1 MCDSVTE
8 KWPNL
13 WPTARV
19 VLGCPESSAC
29 EKDCNVNKGKSMFE
43 QFKDNTLKVIKVS
56 GLIFELIADHEVR
69 AISVETRHLDK
80 LREHSTFAFKCDDA
94 AIICSVVDL
103 YASSV
108 DRNFSVIEFE
118 INYS

>member
-8 KWPNL
+8 KWPSL

-29 EKDCNVNKGKSMFE
+29 EKDCNVNRGKNMFE
-43 QFKDNTLKVIKVS
+43 QFKDNSIKVIKAS
-56 GLIFELIADHEVR
+56 GLIFELIAEHEVR

-80 LREHSTFAFKCDDA
+80 LKEHSTFAIKCADA

-108 DRNFSVIEFE
+108 DRDFCVIEFE
-118 INYS
+118 VKDS

>member
-1 MCDSVTE
+1 MDERFTE
-8 KWPNL
+8 RWPSL
-13 WPTARV
+13 WPAV
-19 VLGCPESSAC
+19 GVDLGRPESSAR
-29 EKDCNVNKGKSMFE
+29 EENFNVNRGKNMFE
-43 QFKDNTLKVIKVS
+43 QFKDNSLKVIKAS

-80 LREHSTFAFKCDDA
+80 LKENSTFAIKCADA

-108 DRNFSVIEFE
+108 DRDFSVIEFE
-118 INYS
+118 IKYL

>member
-1 MCDSVTE
+1 MDE
-8 KWPNL
+8 RFAERWPSL
-13 WPTARV
+13 WPVVGVDLART
-19 VLGCPESSAC
+19 ESSAC
-29 EKDCNVNKGKSMFE
+29 KEDFNVNRGKNMFE
-43 QFKDNTLKVIKVS
+43 QFKDNSIKVIKAS
-56 GLIFELIADHEVR
+56 GLIFELIAEHEVR

-80 LREHSTFAFKCDDA
+80 LKEHSTFAIECADA